1 MDMEIFP
8 QHSVMPYDK
17 KNSHPNVPI
26 AFFTVAGTRGD
37 PPQDNILR
45 EEKSSDWHQGL
56 LTISVNL

>member
-37 PPQDNILR
+37 H
-45 EEKSSDWHQGL
+45 WHQGL